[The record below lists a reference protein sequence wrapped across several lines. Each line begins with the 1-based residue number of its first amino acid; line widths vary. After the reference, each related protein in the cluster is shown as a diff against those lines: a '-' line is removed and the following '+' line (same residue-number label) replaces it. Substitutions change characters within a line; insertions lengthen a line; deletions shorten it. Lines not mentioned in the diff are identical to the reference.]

1 MSGEKVTLFDVL
13 LGFGATLASDQSTS
27 SYIACISCD
36 DEAAEDLARGG
47 GSGGFGLGRGT
58 VNPVRYGLGRTTL
71 GDPGPLHSLRVSEDR
86 GQMIWNDPSG
96 RWTILAWILNSGT
109 LATPDWGAASVASI
123 PG

>member
-27 SYIACISCD
+27 SYIAWISYD
-36 DEAAEDLARGG
+36 DEAAEDLASGG

-58 VNPVRYGLGRTTL
+58 VNPVRYGLGRTTF
-71 GDPGPLHSLRVSEDR
+71 GDPGPLHSLRVSGDR
-86 GQMIWNDPSG
+86 GRIMWNDPSV
-96 RWTILAWILNSGT
+96 RWTILAWFLNRGT
-109 LATPDWGAASVASI
+109 LTTPDWGTAPVVSV